1 MRKPLIA
8 GNWKMNKTVTE
19 SISLVRELLDFV
31 KNYQETEIV
40 ICPPFTSL
48 WVIRELIQDTHI
60 LLGAQNIYY
69 EEDGAYTG
77 EISAHMLQ
85 NIGCQYVIVGHS
97 ERREYFHESS
107 REVAWKAMKAL
118 AYRIKPI
125 ICVGE
130 KLEQRESGSA
140 KEVVREEID
149 AIFQALRADDVERI
163 VFAYEPIWAIGTGKS
178 ATSQDANDMIQ
189 YIRNLLREKYGDRIA
204 EMVRILYGGSVK
216 PGNIKELMAEPEID
230 GALVG
235 GASLQALSFSQLIK
249 FKESFF

>member
-31 KNYQETEIV
+31 KDYQETEIV

-48 WVIRELIQDTHI
+48 WVTKELIQESRI

-107 REVAWKAMKAL
+107 QEVALKAMKAL

-130 KLEQRESGSA
+130 KLEDRESGSA
-140 KEVVREEID
+140 EEVVREEVD
-149 AIFQALRADDVERI
+149 AIFQVLTAHDIESS

-178 ATSQDANDMIQ
+178 ASSKDANDMIQ
-189 YIRNLLREKYGDRIA
+189 YIRNLLQEKYGDKIS
-204 EMVRILYGGSVK
+204 ESVRILYGGSVK

-249 FKESFF
+249 YKE

>member
-216 PGNIKELMAEPEID
+216 PGNIKELMAESEID

-249 FKESFF
+249 FKE